1 MTGVMYVRLHRQLSF
16 GKTTNMQEHPENK
29 PIVWKVKVPHR
40 DLQLTPISKICNT
53 CRWDKFFEE
62 FVKRK
67 AAVSGIGAQCKD
79 CKNFAKRKAN
89 VTAEKHAVSLAQQKA
104 RRQANP
110 ERTLAWNAKSRLKHR
125 ASVLAGK
132 KRYREANREK
142 CIAQVKA
149 WHQANREY
157 MRAYYKKYNE
167 TVRRLRSVKRCTVK
181 RTKPVKSLAVHKR
194 QRAKIRHIDSRI
206 RSALRGRVSNFLH
219 TGKHAASLLGCT
231 IEHLK
236 QWFEYNFAC
245 ALQESKVKMNWENYG
260 TVWEIDHVIP
270 CAIHNMSIAVEVKR
284 CFRWTNLAPITVHHN
299 RSKGKRISENDIKR
313 QYRRL
318 MCFEAH
324 LITLMDNIKI
334 DQSLPGDE

>member
-1 MTGVMYVRLHRQLSF
+1 MINITIPFHEVKLLPINKGCSVCGITKLFDDYGKMKTGKY
-16 GKTTNMQEHPENK
+16 G
-29 PIVWKVKVPHR
+29 
-40 DLQLTPISKICNT
+40 LT
-53 CRWDKFFEE
+53 
-62 FVKRK
+62 
-67 AAVSGIGAQCKD
+67 AQCKA
-79 CKNFAKRKAN
+79 CKNSKRQKAN
-89 VTAEKHAVSLAQQKA
+89 MNPDEYAVKLAVTREQ
-104 RRQANP
+104 RRADK
-110 ERTLAWNAKSRLKHR
+110 ERVNAWNAKSRLKHR